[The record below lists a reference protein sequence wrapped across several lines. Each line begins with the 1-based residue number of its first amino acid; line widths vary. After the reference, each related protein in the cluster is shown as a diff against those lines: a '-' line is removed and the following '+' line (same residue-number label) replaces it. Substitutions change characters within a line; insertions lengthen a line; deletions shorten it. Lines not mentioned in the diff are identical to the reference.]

1 MFPNEFKK
9 NMAKTVTFQV
19 TEQCQLRCTYCY
31 EGHKKNTYM
40 SLDVGKQ
47 AIDFLL
53 NSTPENNPYIN
64 PSNTPAIII
73 DFIGGE
79 PLLAIDLIEELIKY
93 FKQRT
98 IELNHPWAIRHR
110 FSICSN
116 GIDYFNPKFQNLLKK
131 YGNEISFSISIDGTK
146 KLHDACRIFPD
157 GRGSYDIAIQ
167 GVKHYMEHYNKNL
180 DSKMTLAPA
189 NLKYLYESFYNLVSI
204 GYKQIYM
211 NCIFVEGWTNKDA
224 TLLYNE
230 LKKAADYMI
239 QTEHYKDIY
248 LSIFDTNI
256 GHPMLEKDNSNWC
269 GGTMQGMLAIDRKG
283 NIYPCLRYMETSLG
297 TDQPPMIVG
306 NIYDGIGHNPAD
318 KYIIEGLEK
327 ITRKSQST
335 EKCFNCPIA
344 QGCAWCSA
352 YNYQKFGTANHRATF
367 ICPMHKAASLANV
380 YYWNKRYKKE
390 NINKQFNLNC
400 NIIDAIEIV
409 GKSEVD
415 YLLNLSQRGG

>member
-1 MFPNEFKK
+1 M
-9 NMAKTVTFQV
+9 
-19 TEQCQLRCTYCY
+19 
-31 EGHKKNTYM
+31 
-40 SLDVGKQ
+40 
-47 AIDFLL
+47 L

-204 GYKQIYM
+204 GYK
-211 NCIFVEGWTNKDA
+211 
-224 TLLYNE
+224 
-230 LKKAADYMI
+230 
-239 QTEHYKDIY
+239 
-248 LSIFDTNI
+248 
-256 GHPMLEKDNSNWC
+256 
-269 GGTMQGMLAIDRKG
+269 
-283 NIYPCLRYMETSLG
+283 
-297 TDQPPMIVG
+297 
-306 NIYDGIGHNPAD
+306 
-318 KYIIEGLEK
+318 
-327 ITRKSQST
+327 
-335 EKCFNCPIA
+335 
-344 QGCAWCSA
+344 
-352 YNYQKFGTANHRATF
+352 
-367 ICPMHKAASLANV
+367 
-380 YYWNKRYKKE
+380 
-390 NINKQFNLNC
+390 
-400 NIIDAIEIV
+400 
-409 GKSEVD
+409 
-415 YLLNLSQRGG
+415 

>member
-1 MFPNEFKK
+1 
-9 NMAKTVTFQV
+9 
-19 TEQCQLRCTYCY
+19 
-31 EGHKKNTYM
+31 M

-98 IELNHPWAIRHR
+98 IELNHPWTIRHR

-189 NLKYLYESFYNLVSI
+189 NLKYLYESFYNLVAI
-204 GYKQIYM
+204 GYK
-211 NCIFVEGWTNKDA
+211 
-224 TLLYNE
+224 
-230 LKKAADYMI
+230 
-239 QTEHYKDIY
+239 
-248 LSIFDTNI
+248 
-256 GHPMLEKDNSNWC
+256 
-269 GGTMQGMLAIDRKG
+269 
-283 NIYPCLRYMETSLG
+283 
-297 TDQPPMIVG
+297 
-306 NIYDGIGHNPAD
+306 
-318 KYIIEGLEK
+318 
-327 ITRKSQST
+327 
-335 EKCFNCPIA
+335 
-344 QGCAWCSA
+344 
-352 YNYQKFGTANHRATF
+352 
-367 ICPMHKAASLANV
+367 
-380 YYWNKRYKKE
+380 
-390 NINKQFNLNC
+390 
-400 NIIDAIEIV
+400 
-409 GKSEVD
+409 
-415 YLLNLSQRGG
+415 